1 MKLAIPPHRAIVK
14 INEITFIKH
23 LTREDAQVTTAV
35 KDSISI
41 STIVLVINNDNRD
54 MNNE

>member
-35 KDSISI
+35 KDGISI
-41 STIVLVINNDNRD
+41 STIVLVINKDNRD

>member
-14 INEITFIKH
+14 IYEITFIKH
-23 LTREDAQVTTAV
+23 LTREDAQVTTAI
-35 KDSISI
+35 KDSI
-41 STIVLVINNDNRD
+41 STIVLVINKDDRD